1 MGELVILLRGVN
13 VGRGN
18 RIAMADWRAQLEGLG
33 YRAVRTLLA
42 SGNAVCAAGEV
53 LSAAVHAQRIGD
65 ALAAR
70 FDIRTPVIVKS
81 GAEFCSIVDEAPMV
95 PEAADHSRFLVAFAG
110 EPSALV
116 DASERLPAPVP
127 PERFVVTSR
136 AAYLYCPGGLL
147 ESPVAE
153 ALLGKVGRALTT
165 RNWGT
170 VSKMRAML
178 GASA

>member
-1 MGELVILLRGVN
+1 MTELVILLRGVN

-42 SGNAVCAAGEV
+42 SGNAVCAASEA
-53 LSAAVHAQRIGD
+53 LAPAAHAQRIAD
-65 ALAAR
+65 ALAEG
-70 FDIRTPVIVKS
+70 FGIRTPVIVTS
-81 GAEFCSIVDEAPMV
+81 GEEFRSIVDEAPMV

-116 DASERLPAPVP
+116 EVSQRLPAPVP
-127 PERFVVTSR
+127 PERFVMTPR
-136 AAYLYCPGGLL
+136 AAYLYCPSGLL
-147 ESPVAE
+147 DSPVAE

-170 VSKMRAML
+170 VGKLRAML
-178 GASA
+178 GSSA